1 MNINERIEALEK
13 ELAELKAEVSKPKKW
28 DMNNGWLVFSDGGI
42 VPCGDLF
49 AFNTDDPAIEKAF
62 KRGRVFRT
70 KEEAEF
76 FAEKELVRAELEAL
90 ADDDKEWGGNNRHW
104 CIRFE
109 YDVVF
114 LDYMVSGKTD
124 IPYFKSKESAEKAIA
139 AVGEDRIKKYLFGK
153 GSNNED

>member
-1 MNINERIEALEK
+1 MNINEKIEQLEK
-13 ELAELKAEVSKPKKW
+13 ELAELKQEANKPKKW
-28 DMNNGWLVFSDGGI
+28 VPKNGERVYMAHADGK
-42 VPCGDLF
+42 VYSVDWHNETPFF
-49 AFNTDDPAIEKAF
+49 AYL
-62 KRGRVFRT
+62 KRGRYFKTRG
-70 KEEAEF
+70 EAEF

-124 IPYFKSKESAEKAIA
+124 IPYFKSKESAEKSIA